1 MSFQKVDIKELALNP
16 FVKIGK
22 EWMLVTAR
30 DGEKINTMTASWGG
44 MGVLWSENVA
54 YVFIRPQPYTYEF
67 VEKSDRFTLSF
78 FDGEY
83 KKELGVLGTVSGRDG
98 DKIAQVGFDVCDVDG
113 EPVFEQ
119 AKLVLVMKKLYR
131 DVLKEE
137 CFLEA
142 APNEKNYPEKDYH
155 VVYVARIEAAYQRV

>member
-30 DGEKINTMTASWGG
+30 DGEKVNTMTASWGG

-54 YVFIRPQPYTYEF
+54 FVFIRPQRYTYEF

-113 EPVFEQ
+113 EPAFEQ
-119 AKLVLVMKKLYR
+119 AKLVLVMKKIYR

>member
-1 MSFQKVDIKELALNP
+1 MAFQSVDVKDLALNP

-30 DGEKINTMTASWGG
+30 DGDKVNTMTASWGG
-44 MGVLWSENVA
+44 MGVLWNEDVA
-54 YVFIRPQPYTYEF
+54 FVFIRPQRYTYEF
-67 VEKSDRFTLSF
+67 VEKSDRFTLAF
-78 FDGEY
+78 FDGDY

-98 DKIAQVGFDVCDVDG
+98 DKIAQVGFDVCDVGG
-113 EPVFEQ
+113 EPAFEQ

-131 DVLKEE
+131 DVLKDE
-137 CFLEA
+137 CFLES

-155 VVYVARIEAAYQRV
+155 IMYVARIEAAYQRV

>member
-30 DGEKINTMTASWGG
+30 DGEKVNTMTASWGG

-54 YVFIRPQPYTYEF
+54 FVFIRPQRYTYEF

-113 EPVFEQ
+113 EPAFEQ

>member
-30 DGEKINTMTASWGG
+30 DGEKVNTMTASWGG

-54 YVFIRPQPYTYEF
+54 FVFIRPQRYTYEF

-83 KKELGVLGTVSGRDG
+83 KKELSVLGTVSGRDG

-113 EPVFEQ
+113 EPAFEQ